1 MKLMKIIAAVLLSSV
16 LASAVHAQ
24 TIMETTNVAPT
35 KIETLESQ
43 TNAIIVRGIGTA
55 STLSAGP
62 GMLTF
67 QLKESFNADTGA
79 ILHGLLLDYAMG
91 SFHRRIV
98 IDYDEI
104 TPLLKAM
111 DYIQT
116 VNHDVTQLPN
126 FEVEFRTKSGFQVI
140 CIGNQ
145 RQTAVQ
151 MFMKFG
157 DDDRIL
163 VNSTQ
168 MSQLRVMV
176 AQCQVALDALREAK

>member
-1 MKLMKIIAAVLLSSV
+1 MKIIAAVLLSSA

-24 TIMETTNVAPT
+24 IMTETTNVAPT
-35 KIETLESQ
+35 KIETLEAQ

-55 STLSAGP
+55 STLSTGP

-67 QLKESFNADTGA
+67 QLKESFNADTDA
-79 ILHGLLLDYAMG
+79 ILHGLMLDYATG
-91 SFHRRIV
+91 NFHRRMV
-98 IDYDEI
+98 IDYDEL

-111 DYIQT
+111 DYVQT

-126 FEVEFRTKSGFQVI
+126 FEVEFRSKSGFQI
-140 CIGNQ
+140 IGIGNQ

-151 MFMKFG
+151 MFLKFG
-157 DDDRIL
+157 GDERIA

-168 MSQLRVMV
+168 MAQLRVMI
-176 AQCQVALDALREAK
+176 AQCQVALDALRGAK

>member
-1 MKLMKIIAAVLLSSV
+1 MKIIAAVLLSLV
-16 LASAVHAQ
+16 LAAAVRAQ
-24 TIMETTNVAPT
+24 TMTESTNVAPT
-35 KIETLESQ
+35 KIETLEAQ

-67 QLKESFNADTGA
+67 QLKESLNADTGA
-79 ILHGLLLDYAMG
+79 KMHGLMLDYAMAN
-91 SFHRRIV
+91 FHRRMV
-98 IDYDEI
+98 IDYDELA
-104 TPLLKAM
+104 PLLKAM

-126 FEVEFRTKSGFQVI
+126 FEVQFRTRSGFQVI
-140 CIGNQ
+140 GIGNQ

-151 MFMKFG
+151 MYMKFG
-157 DDDRIL
+157 GDERIL

-168 MSQLRVMV
+168 MAQLRVMI

>member
-1 MKLMKIIAAVLLSSV
+1 MKIIAAVLLSAT

-24 TIMETTNVAPT
+24 FLTEATNVTPT
-35 KIETLESQ
+35 KIETLEAQ

-55 STLSAGP
+55 GSLTAGT
-62 GMLTF
+62 GLLTV
-67 QLKESFNADTGA
+67 QLKESLNADTNVK
-79 ILHGLLLDYAMG
+79 LLGLLLDYAQG
-91 SFHRRIV
+91 NFHRRMV
-98 IDYDEI
+98 LDYDELAL
-104 TPLLKAM
+104 LLKAM

-126 FEVEFRTKSGFQVI
+126 FEVVFRTKSGFQVI
-140 CIGNQ
+140 GIGNQ

-151 MFMKFG
+151 IFMKLG
-157 DDDRIL
+157 DDERIS

-168 MSQLRVMV
+168 LSQLRTLI